1 MKSFPEKLKE
11 ARARMNMSQEELG
24 NRIEVSRRSV
34 LSYEKGEKFPRDR
47 VIYRMAAV
55 LGVSVK
61 YLKDE
66 NCEDPVEDIALDR
79 HIAEI
84 TGRLGSSTVRDA
96 DALINESLAF
106 LAGGDVPMEEK
117 AALFEA
123 VVAGYM
129 KCKEQ
134 AKLKYGKKEQ

>member
-1 MKSFPEKLKE
+1 MKSFSEKLKE
-11 ARARMNMSQEELG
+11 ARACMNMSQEELG
-24 NRIEVSRRSV
+24 KKIEVSRRSV
-34 LSYEKGEKFPRDR
+34 LSYEKGEKVPRDR

-66 NCEDPVEDIALDR
+66 NCEDPKEDIELDR
-79 HIAEI
+79 HIAEV

-96 DALINESLAF
+96 DALIGESLAF

-134 AKLKYGKKEQ
+134 AKAKYGKKE